1 MKTDHA
7 HRSAADAPAA
17 IPAALAGPQDLSTA
31 WPHILDRL
39 RTPDNAKAIG
49 LWLGSP
55 KVRPLGVEDG
65 ILVLECPTVLFH
77 HTIRERFG
85 KRLVAVASELLGVE
99 LGGIHCR
106 VSGASLRDHES
117 GLRAAV
123 RQVEPGTSRIQAPAG
138 PATAR
143 TASRWGHGFKLLDDF
158 VVGHCNRLAYDAVT
172 RILDDAANPV
182 NPLFIHGGS
191 GLGKTHLA
199 QGLAMAFRER
209 NPSSKVEYLRC
220 EQFTNDYIAACEKG
234 SSGIQTFRV
243 RMRHPDLLL
252 IDDLHFLSRG
262 QMVRT
267 KQELFATLNQLNEQ
281 GKKVVITSDAPP
293 ADIKYLED
301 SFIQRFAGGLVV
313 AVEKP
318 DLATR
323 RDVLAA
329 KARTQGVALPDEVV
343 DWVAEH
349 ITDNMR
355 ELEGAVNKLV
365 AHSVSFRRT
374 IDLALARQALGD
386 VIDRSRGEPKSQM
399 IMRAVADHFEIA
411 VADLVSRNRSQKC
424 TTARHVAMYVLK
436 STSAETYAAIGNV
449 FAQKSHS
456 CVVYAC
462 EQVAKYRTQNA
473 VLDRFIADLMLRVK
487 RA

>member
-1 MKTDHA
+1 MA
-7 HRSAADAPAA
+7 
-17 IPAALAGPQDLSTA
+17 PAALADSTDLA
-31 WPHILDRL
+31 ACWPRILDRL
-39 RTPDNAKAIG
+39 RTPDNAKAVG
-49 LWLGSP
+49 LWLGSS
-55 KVRPLGVEDG
+55 KVRPLGIEDG
-65 ILVLECPTVLFH
+65 VLVLECPTVLFH
-77 HTIRERFG
+77 HTIRDRFG
-85 KRLVAVASELLGVE
+85 KRLMAVAGDLM
-99 LGGIHCR
+99 GIPLTAVHCR
-106 VSGASLRDHES
+106 VSSASLRDHES
-117 GLRAAV
+117 GLRSAV
-123 RQVEPGTSRIQAPAG
+123 RQSASGEHPVVTPTTRS
-138 PATAR
+138 TA
-143 TASRWGHGFKLLDDF
+143 RWGHGFKLLDDF

-172 RILDDAANPV
+172 RILDDPANPV

-209 NPSSKVEYLRC
+209 NPTSKVEYLRC

-234 SSGIQTFRV
+234 STGLQAFRV

-267 KQELFATLNQLNEQ
+267 KEELFATLNQLNEQ

-301 SFIQRFAGGLVV
+301 RFIQRFAGGLVV

-323 RDVLAA
+323 REVLAA
-329 KARTQGVALPDEVV
+329 KARSQGVALPDEVV
-343 DWVAEH
+343 IWVAEH

-365 AHSVSFRRT
+365 AHSASFRRS

-386 VIDRSRGEPKSQM
+386 VIDRSRGEPKAQM
-399 IMRAVADHFEIA
+399 IMRAVADHFELA
-411 VADLVSRNRSQKC
+411 VGDLVSRNRSQKC

-436 STSAETYAAIGNV
+436 STSAETYAAIGQA
-449 FAQKSHS
+449 FTQKSHS

-462 EQVAKYRTQNA
+462 EQVAKYRTQDA

>member
-7 HRSAADAPAA
+7 NRPAIDAPAA
-17 IPAALAGPQDLSTA
+17 LLPAAGGGTQELAA
-31 WPHILDRL
+31 IWPRILDRL
-39 RTPDNAKAIG
+39 RTPDNAKAVG
-49 LWLGSP
+49 LWLGST
-55 KVRPLGVEDG
+55 KVRPIAIEDG
-65 ILVLECPTVLFH
+65 MLVLECPTVLFH

-85 KRLVAVASELLGVE
+85 ERLAAIAAELLGVT
-99 LGGIHCR
+99 LTGIHCR
-106 VSGASLRDHES
+106 VSSASLRDHES
-117 GLRAAV
+117 GMRAAV
-123 RQVEPGTSRIQAPAG
+123 RQAAAETSRAAL
-138 PATAR
+138 TAR
-143 TASRWGHGFKLLDDF
+143 TAPRWGHGFKQLGDF
-158 VVGHCNRLAYDAVT
+158 VVGHCNRLAYDAVM
-172 RILDDAANPV
+172 RILDDPANPV

-234 SSGIQTFRV
+234 SSGLQAFRV

-267 KQELFATLNQLNEQ
+267 KEELFATLNQLNEQ

-301 SFIQRFAGGLVV
+301 RFIQRFAGGLVV

-323 RDVLAA
+323 REVLMA
-329 KARTQGVALPDEVV
+329 KARIQGAALPDEVV

-365 AHSVSFRRT
+365 AHSASFRRP

-386 VIDRSRGEPKSQM
+386 VIDRSRGEPKAQM
-399 IMRAVADHFEIA
+399 IMRAVADYFEIA
-411 VADLVSRNRSQKC
+411 VGDLVGRNRSQKS

-436 STSAETYAAIGNV
+436 STSAETYAAIGQA

-462 EQVAKYRTQNA
+462 EQVAKYRTQDA
-473 VLDRFIADLMLRVK
+473 ALDRFIADLMLRVK

>member
-1 MKTDHA
+1 MKTDHVN
-7 HRSAADAPAA
+7 RPSADVSAGIAQATSGAA
-17 IPAALAGPQDLSTA
+17 SDLLAA
-31 WPHILDRL
+31 WPRILDRL
-39 RTPDNAKAIG
+39 RTPDNAKAVG

-55 KVRPLGVEDG
+55 KVRPLAIEDG
-65 ILVLECPTVLFH
+65 VLVLECPTVLFH

-85 KRLVAVASELLGVE
+85 KRLAAVTADLLGIV
-99 LGGIHCR
+99 LNDVHCR
-106 VSGASLRDHES
+106 VSSASLRDHES
-117 GLRAAV
+117 GLRAAA
-123 RQVEPGTSRIQAPAG
+123 RQVAAAETSRTVQGVRSTP
-138 PATAR
+138 
-143 TASRWGHGFKLLDDF
+143 RWGHGFKLLNDF

-172 RILDDAANPV
+172 RILEDPSNPV

-220 EQFTNDYIAACEKG
+220 EQFTNDYITACGKG
-234 SSGIQTFRV
+234 SSGIQAFRV

-267 KQELFATLNQLNEQ
+267 KDELFATLNHLNEH

-293 ADIKYLED
+293 ADIEYLED
-301 SFIQRFAGGLVV
+301 RFIQRFAGGLVV

-323 RDVLAA
+323 REVLAA
-329 KARTQGVALPDEVV
+329 KARSQGVALPDEVV
-343 DWVAEH
+343 IWVAEH

-365 AHSVSFRRT
+365 AHSVSFRRS

-386 VIDRSRGEPKSQM
+386 VIDRSRGEPKAQM

-411 VADLVSRNRSQKC
+411 VGDLVSRNRSQRC

-436 STSAETYAAIGNV
+436 STSAETYAAIGQA
-449 FAQKSHS
+449 FTQKSHS

-462 EQVAKYRTQNA
+462 EQVAKYRTQDA
-473 VLDRFIADLMLRVK
+473 ALDRFIADLMLRVK